1 MKVGRNEPCHCG
13 SGKKFKQCHDKK
25 NTGNINQLYFI
36 GFSFLVFMLLM
47 FFSSSNSNEHS
58 SAANKST
65 QPFNLQENKLTKK
78 PEGKAPPGKVW
89 SVEHGHW
96 HDSPTSMPE
105 SKENSSIEKNNDG
118 KVWNADHGHYH
129 EK

>member
-25 NTGNINQLYFI
+25 DTGKINQLFLI
-36 GFSFLVFMLLM
+36 GFLSLAFILLM
-47 FFSSSNSNEHS
+47 IFSSSTSIDYS
-58 SAANKST
+58 ISTNKSP
-65 QPFNLQENKLTKK
+65 QPFNFQRNKLTKK
-78 PEGKAPPGKVW
+78 PEGKVPPGKVW
-89 SVEHGHW
+89 SAEHGHW
-96 HDSPTSMPE
+96 HDSPISILE
-105 SKENSSIEKNNDG
+105 NKRNSSIEKHNDG

>member
-1 MKVGRNEPCHCG
+1 MKIGRNEPCHCG
-13 SGKKFKQCHDKK
+13 SGKKFKQCHGKK
-25 NTGNINQLYFI
+25 NTGKINQLYFI

-47 FFSSSNSNEHS
+47 FFSSSYSNEHS
-58 SAANKST
+58 SVANKSP
-65 QPFNLQENKLTKK
+65 QPFNLQEDKLIKK

-89 SVEHGHW
+89 SAEHGHW